1 MSEKTSAVYEIKAVL
16 DVSDV
21 KSNSKVIQNSLKGIK
36 LPDSMKGVFSSLFSE
51 LDKELDSFETKM
63 QQGFESAGDVKSLEK
78 SAKNIT
84 KIFNSITKEVA
95 KVETMDLSKLV
106 NFDSKEIKEAQAQ
119 IKELKKAFKEKITV
133 GGLNEAEAAVKSIS
147 KISKN

>member
-1 MSEKTSAVYEIKAVL
+1 MSEKTGAVYEIKAVL

-63 QQGFESAGDVKSLEK
+63 QQGFENAGDVKGLEK

-95 KVETMDLSKLV
+95 KVETMDLSKLI

-119 IKELKKAFKEKITV
+119 IKELKKAFKEKIAV
-133 GGLNEAEAAVKSIS
+133 SGLTEAEAAVKSIS
-147 KISKN
+147 KVSKN